1 MENLTIDFRNVKGGY
16 MSKAWIAEIEKQK
29 RLKGKIR
36 KWRSA
41 SGPFVEVKNGRL
53 YYDGKLVTF
62 HKYGGKGTVYSGS
75 WKEYNAGVGYKRE
88 HINDSFIDYLKENMA
103 SFRIKGD

>member
-1 MENLTIDFRNVKGGY
+1 
-16 MSKAWIAEIEKQK
+16 
-29 RLKGKIR
+29 
-36 KWRSA
+36 
-41 SGPFVEVKNGRL
+41 
-53 YYDGKLVTF
+53 VTF